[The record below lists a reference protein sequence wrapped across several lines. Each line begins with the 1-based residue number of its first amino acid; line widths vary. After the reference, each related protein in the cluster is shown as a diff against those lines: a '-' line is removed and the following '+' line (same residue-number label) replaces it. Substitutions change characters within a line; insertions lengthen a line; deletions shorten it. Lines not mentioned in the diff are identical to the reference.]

1 MPSAR
6 GIVGLAVSLLL
17 IAILVPIAMTEIVG
31 ANQTGWGTAL
41 VTIFGTVIPVLAIIG
56 LALKFLPGSRKGSS
70 RSVVNLAVGL
80 LLIAILVPIGILI
93 LVNTN
98 TTTWPSATGVVFATV
113 LPILA
118 LIGLALK
125 FLPGSRK

>member
-1 MPSAR
+1 M
-6 GIVGLAVSLLL
+6 L
-17 IAILVPIAMTEIVG
+17 EIVG
-31 ANQTGWGTAL
+31 ANTTGWGTAL
-41 VTIFGTVIPVLAIIG
+41 ITIFGTVIPVLAIIG

-70 RSVVNLAVGL
+70 RSVVNLSIGL
-80 LLIAILVPIGILI
+80 LLIAILVPIGLLI

-98 TTTWPSATGVVFATV
+98 TSTWPTATGVVFATV